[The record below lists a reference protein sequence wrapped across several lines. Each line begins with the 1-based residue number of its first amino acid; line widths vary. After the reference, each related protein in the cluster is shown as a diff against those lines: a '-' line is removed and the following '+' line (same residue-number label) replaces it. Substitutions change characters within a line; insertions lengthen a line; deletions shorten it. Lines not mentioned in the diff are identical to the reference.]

1 MQGGKGFRDLRV
13 VTAGPPQQDG
23 PGVLIPEGVRVLPH
37 VSNQVV
43 HAEDGGALLVFPND
57 FGIVT
62 CRVREALQLLYCSLL
77 QK

>member
-62 CRVREALQLLYCSLL
+62 CSVREALQLLYCSLL